1 MQEQPSTLQVW
12 KRRGKLFIGAVVM
25 LGIGYLVAIGIV
37 APSFA
42 QGSDTY
48 LPESVATMPMGT
60 IQMST
65 AGNLNAVIPVRIADG
80 FDSRDQGLNDV
91 GTEVLENTFLLY
103 AHDDVTDQYGESYEM
118 ANIRAPLSLAVIGG
132 DGQVLGIREASLD
145 AGTID
150 VDKEHRWV
158 LAARRGWL
166 DELGIQS
173 GVQLNTESITKFSPE
188 PVATQ

>member
-12 KRRGKLFIGAVVM
+12 KRRGKLFIGAVAL
-25 LGIGYLVAIGIV
+25 LGIGYLVGIGIV

-42 QGSDTY
+42 RGADTY
-48 LPESVATMPMGT
+48 LPEPVATMPTGT

-65 AGNLNAVIPVRIADG
+65 AGNVNAIIPVRIADG
-80 FDSRDQGLNDV
+80 FDSRDQGLNNV

-103 AHDDVTDQYGESYEM
+103 AQDDVTEYGESYEV

-132 DGQVLGIREASLD
+132 DGKVLGIREATLETD
-145 AGTID
+145 EID
-150 VDKEHRWV
+150 VEKEHRWV

-173 GVQLNTESITKFSPE
+173 GVQLDTESIAKFSPE

>member
-12 KRRGKLFIGAVVM
+12 KRRGKLFIGAVAL
-25 LGIGYLVAIGIV
+25 LGIGYLVGIGIV

-42 QGSDTY
+42 GASDTY
-48 LPESVATMPMGT
+48 LPEPVATMPMGK

-65 AGNLNAVIPVRIADG
+65 AGNLNAIVPVRIADG
-80 FDSRDQGLNDV
+80 YDSREQGLNDV
-91 GTEVLENTFLLY
+91 GTEVLETTLLLY
-103 AHDDVTDQYGESYEM
+103 AQDDVTDEYGESYEVE
-118 ANIRAPLSLAVIGG
+118 NVRAPLSLAVIGG
-132 DGQVLGIREASLD
+132 DGEVLGIREAKLEADS
-145 AGTID
+145 ID

-166 DELGIQS
+166 DKLGIQPGS
-173 GVQLNTESITKFSPE
+173 QLDTESVTKFSPE